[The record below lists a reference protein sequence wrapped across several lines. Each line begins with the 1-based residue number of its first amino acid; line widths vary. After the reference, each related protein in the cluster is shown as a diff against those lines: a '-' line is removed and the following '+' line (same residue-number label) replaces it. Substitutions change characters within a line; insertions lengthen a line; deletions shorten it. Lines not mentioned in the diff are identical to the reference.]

1 MWNIY
6 NSFKS
11 KMDYKF
17 GVALFVSAIICT
29 AQALPPCTCTR
40 NYLPICGSNGETYSN
55 QCLLDCAR
63 YNTHQD
69 ITVVKQ
75 GPCEG
80 EQQAVVVGEECVCP
94 FNYLPVCGSDGST
107 YPNQCSLDCKKKHF
121 PGLALRHAGACVEA
135 TEAPLCVC
143 TREKKPVCGSNG
155 NTYANDCLLNCAT
168 IQDNTLSIAHY
179 GPCEDKVKIVDH
191 IQLY

>member
-1 MWNIY
+1 
-6 NSFKS
+6 
-11 KMDYKF
+11 MDYKF

-75 GPCEG
+75 GPCES
-80 EQQAVVVGEECVCP
+80 EQQTVVVGESCVCP
-94 FNYLPVCGSDGST
+94 LLYLPVCGSDGST
-107 YPNQCSLDCKKKHF
+107 YPNECNLNCKKQDF

-135 TEAPLCVC
+135 NEEAPVCVC

-155 NTYANDCLLNCAT
+155 NTYANTCLLNCASAK
-168 IQDNTLSIAHY
+168 DATLRMAHP
-179 GPCEDKVKIVDH
+179 GPCQDRVNIQEPRV
-191 IQLY
+191 QLY